1 MAYLSQEQLESIG
14 FKKLGRKVKI
24 SDKASIYN
32 PECIEIGNNTRVD
45 DFCVLSGT
53 ITLGAYVHIAPLC
66 LLAGGIEG
74 IIIGDF
80 SGVSYGSKIFSQ
92 SDDYSGEYMA
102 SPLIP
107 PQYKNEF
114 KAKVS
119 IARHTLIGANAL
131 VFPGVHIAEG
141 CSIGALSLVIK
152 STEPWGIYV
161 GIPAKRIKEKSK
173 AVLSLEQQFLDQVD
187 F

>member
-1 MAYLSQEQLESIG
+1 MTYLSQDQLEAIG
-14 FKKLGRKVKI
+14 FKKLGNNVKI

-32 PECIEIGNNTRVD
+32 PEHIEIGNNTRID
-45 DFCVLSGT
+45 DFCVISGT
-53 ITLGAYVHIAPLC
+53 ITLRAYVHIAPFC
-66 LLAGGIEG
+66 LLAGGVEG

-80 SGVSYGSKIFSQ
+80 SGVSYGVKIFSQ
-92 SDDYSGEYMA
+92 SDDYSGEHMA

-107 PQYKNEF
+107 PQFKNDL
-114 KAKVS
+114 KAQIS
-119 IARHTLIGANAL
+119 IERHTLIGANAL

-141 CSIGALSLVIK
+141 CSIGALSLVTK
-152 STEPWGIYV
+152 STDPWGVYV